1 MKAAALQAKA
11 PPRQTTKYIKLKG
24 VDMSADPSQ
33 IGEGFSPWCPNLIS
47 DNGGNPE
54 KRPGWRTMFTLDG
67 PVNGLW
73 HGRIGSD
80 LYFFAHGGTKLYAW
94 RPYAP
99 APSVGN
105 EGTQGLPPGC
115 TPTLIRSGLHNGKGS
130 GFIMNEKFWLLTGRE
145 YIVYGLFSDSENT
158 NKPANQDDIP
168 PADEDKITD
177 LSAKKLRCKNVS
189 EIAYVP
195 TVVIARSPT
204 GGGTPYENINLLGV
218 KQKNS
223 FLTTSATVYQLS
235 ATGLKS
241 VDSVICN
248 DAAKKAGTD
257 YTVDLTKGTVTFKTA
272 PPAPPVTGRDNL
284 VITFSKEYQG
294 YSDRIQKC
302 TLSVGYGYGSNDR
315 IFFSGN
321 PERRNT
327 DWFSGLNDPS
337 YVPDLNYSK
346 VGGEETA
353 IMGYHR
359 LGEFLAVVKEEN
371 QQDSTIFLRSAQ
383 MNNTS
388 SSSGHSSA
396 SAVFPLQQGVAGVGA
411 VSPYAF
417 AVLKDE
423 PLFLSRTGVYAI
435 TSNVI
440 TAERTLRGRSY
451 FIDAQLTKEPDLKNA
466 CAVEWNG
473 YYVLAV
479 NGKAY
484 ILDGNST
491 KENTRQFS
499 SDYSYRCYHWDNIPA
514 VSLMEHDGDL
524 WFGCGDGRVCRFN
537 TDINGIY
544 QYHDDGKPI
553 VAQWATKADDDGD
566 FMTRKTLVKKGSGVM
581 IKPYMRSSVR
591 VLVRSDKECLARFVK
606 YSTMDI
612 WNWEDID
619 FNRLEFS
626 SNDAPRVVPFNT
638 KVKKYVTLQIIVE
651 NNALNEG
658 FGVYG
663 IIKRY
668 TVGNYVK

>member
-67 PVNGLW
+67 PINGLW

-94 RPYAP
+94 RPYAS

-105 EGTQGLPPGC
+105 EGIQGLPPGC

-524 WFGCGDGRVCRFN
+524 WFGCADGRVCRFN

-544 QYHDDGKPI
+544 QYHDDGKPF

>member
-1 MKAAALQAKA
+1 MKATHLRAQT
-11 PPRQTTKYIKLKG
+11 PPRQTAKYIKLKG

-33 IGEGFSPWCPNLIS
+33 IGQDFSPWCPNLIS

-54 KRPGWRTMFTLDG
+54 KRPGWRTVFTLDG

-80 LYFFAHGGTKLYAW
+80 LYFFAHAGSKLYAW
-94 RPYAP
+94 RPLAS
-99 APSVGN
+99 APSSGS
-105 EGTQGLPPGC
+105 EASQGLPPGS
-115 TPTLIRSGLHNGKGS
+115 TPLLIRSGLRNGKGS
-130 GFIMNEKFWLLTGRE
+130 GFIMNEKFWLLTGSE
-145 YIVYGLFSDSENT
+145 YIVYGLFSDNEET
-158 NKPANQDDIP
+158 NSSASKDDIP
-168 PADEDKITD
+168 PADEDKQND

-204 GGGTPYENINLLGV
+204 GGGTPYENINLLGA
-218 KQKNS
+218 KQKNR

-235 ATGLKS
+235 ATNLKS
-241 VDSVICN
+241 VDKVVCN
-248 DAAKKAGTD
+248 DAVKSPGTD
-257 YTVDLTKGTVTFKTA
+257 YTVDLVKGTVTFKTA

-284 VITFSKEYQG
+284 VITFSKEYEG
-294 YSDRIQKC
+294 YAGRIQKC
-302 TLSVGYGYGSNDR
+302 TIAAGYGYGSNDR
-315 IFFSGN
+315 IFFAGN
-321 PERRNT
+321 PDRRNT

-337 YVPDLNYSK
+337 YVADLNYSK

-359 LGEFLAVVKEEN
+359 LGEFLAVVNEEN

-383 MNNTS
+383 VA
-388 SSSGHSSA
+388 SSGSA
-396 SAVFPLQQGVAGVGA
+396 SAAAGAVFPLLQGIAGVGA

-417 AVLKDE
+417 ATLKDE
-423 PLFLSRTGVYAI
+423 PLFLSRTGIYAI

-466 CAVEWNG
+466 CSVEWNG

-479 NGKAY
+479 NNKAY
-484 ILDGNST
+484 ILDGNSV

-499 SDYSYRCYHWDNIPA
+499 SDYCYRCYHWDNIPA
-514 VSLMEHDGDL
+514 VALMEHDGDL
-524 WFGCGDGRVCRFN
+524 WFGSADGRICRFN

-544 QYHDDGKPI
+544 KYNDDGKPI

-566 FMTRKTLVKKGSGVM
+566 FMLRKTLIKKGSGVM

-591 VLVRSDKECLARFVK
+591 VLVRSDKECFPRLIK

-638 KVKKYVTLQIIVE
+638 KIKKYITLQIIVE

-668 TVGNYVK
+668 IVGNYVKS

>member
-1 MKAAALQAKA
+1 
-11 PPRQTTKYIKLKG
+11 
-24 VDMSADPSQ
+24 
-33 IGEGFSPWCPNLIS
+33 
-47 DNGGNPE
+47 
-54 KRPGWRTMFTLDG
+54 
-67 PVNGLW
+67 
-73 HGRIGSD
+73 
-80 LYFFAHGGTKLYAW
+80 
-94 RPYAP
+94 
-99 APSVGN
+99 
-105 EGTQGLPPGC
+105 
-115 TPTLIRSGLHNGKGS
+115 
-130 GFIMNEKFWLLTGRE
+130 
-145 YIVYGLFSDSENT
+145 
-158 NKPANQDDIP
+158 
-168 PADEDKITD
+168 
-177 LSAKKLRCKNVS
+177 
-189 EIAYVP
+189 
-195 TVVIARSPT
+195 VV
-204 GGGTPYENINLLGV
+204 
-218 KQKNS
+218 
-223 FLTTSATVYQLS
+223 
-235 ATGLKS
+235 
-241 VDSVICN
+241 
-248 DAAKKAGTD
+248 
-257 YTVDLTKGTVTFKTA
+257 
-272 PPAPPVTGRDNL
+272 
-284 VITFSKEYQG
+284 TFSKEYKG

-383 MNNTS
+383 MNSSS

-451 FIDAQLTKEPDLKNA
+451 FVDAQLTKEPDLKNA

-524 WFGCGDGRVCRFN
+524 WFGCADGRVCRFN

-591 VLVRSDKECLARFVK
+591 VLVRSYKECLARFVK

-651 NNALNEG
+651 NDALNEG

>member
-67 PVNGLW
+67 PINGLW

-94 RPYAP
+94 RPYAS

-130 GFIMNEKFWLLTGRE
+130 GFIMNEKFWLLTGKE

-451 FIDAQLTKEPDLKNA
+451 FIDAQLTKEPGLKNA

-524 WFGCGDGRVCRFN
+524 WFGCADGRVCRFN